1 MLKRISAGLI
11 LAFLSTIL
19 LSGQSKEKKVYE
31 LIYNDIQL
39 LKQQLQKLDLQIQQN
54 REDIYAM
61 QKQITEILNLSRLS
75 RTEQAKLVSEQKKLP
90 VQYLNILEKF
100 ESLSSNLAGLS
111 QKLMEIQRA
120 AAAPSEEESGEQS
133 AQLLLPPE
141 KAGEITEKTMEE
153 TQYPPLSILP
163 PNLSAKEVYDMALQD
178 YRKGNFQLAID
189 GFSIYRDHFSESPLA
204 DNAVYWIGE
213 CYFSQEK
220 YEEAITQFN
229 DLILNYSQGD
239 KIPAAYLKKG
249 MSLMNQKKNEEA
261 LAVFK
266 TLISKF
272 PLEDETAIA
281 QQKIK
286 ELGYKNERCQ

>member
-111 QKLMEIQRA
+111 QKLI
-120 AAAPSEEESGEQS
+120 
-133 AQLLLPPE
+133 
-141 KAGEITEKTMEE
+141 
-153 TQYPPLSILP
+153 
-163 PNLSAKEVYDMALQD
+163 
-178 YRKGNFQLAID
+178 
-189 GFSIYRDHFSESPLA
+189 
-204 DNAVYWIGE
+204 
-213 CYFSQEK
+213 
-220 YEEAITQFN
+220 
-229 DLILNYSQGD
+229 
-239 KIPAAYLKKG
+239 
-249 MSLMNQKKNEEA
+249 
-261 LAVFK
+261 
-266 TLISKF
+266 
-272 PLEDETAIA
+272 
-281 QQKIK
+281 
-286 ELGYKNERCQ
+286 

>member
-1 MLKRISAGLI
+1 MLKRISAGLV

-39 LKQQLQKLDLQIQQN
+39 LKQQLQRLDQQIQQN
-54 REDIYAM
+54 REDIYTL

-75 RTEQAKLVSEQKKLP
+75 RTEQAKLVSEQQKLP
-90 VQYLNILEKF
+90 IQYLNILEKF
-100 ESLSSNLAGLS
+100 ESLSSNLADLS

-120 AAAPSEEESGEQS
+120 TVTPQEEESGEQS
-133 AQLLLPPE
+133 AQLLPPPE
-141 KAGEITEKTMEE
+141 KTGETTEKTLEE
-153 TQYPPLSILP
+153 IQDPPASVLP
-163 PNLSAKEVYDMALQD
+163 ANLSAKEVYDMALQD

-249 MSLMNQKKNEEA
+249 ISLINQGKKEEA
-261 LAVFK
+261 LAVLK
-266 TLISKF
+266 TMISKF

>member
-1 MLKRISAGLI
+1 MLKRISAGLV
-11 LAFLSTIL
+11 LAFLSVIL

-39 LKQQLQKLDLQIQQN
+39 LKQQLQKLDEKIQQN
-54 REDIYAM
+54 REDIYTM

-75 RTEQAKLVSEQKKLP
+75 RTEQAKLVSEQQKLP

-100 ESLSSNLAGLS
+100 ESLSSDLAGLS

-120 AAAPSEEESGEQS
+120 AATPPEEESGEQ
-133 AQLLLPPE
+133 LPPPPE
-141 KAGEITEKTMEE
+141 KAGETTIEE
-153 TQYPPLSILP
+153 APDPPISVLP

-213 CYFSQEK
+213 CYFSQER

-249 MSLMNQKKNEEA
+249 ISLINQEKKEEA
-261 LAVFK
+261 LAVLK